1 MLLHRV
7 RAVMRFRRAQ
17 GLATWCRDNMAV
29 RFEQAVHIRPDTQA
43 SEPPVN
49 EVVADGGRDV
59 FRCDLPLMDEA
70 HAIDAV
76 NTLSAATV
84 LGQSEPLPIRGETA
98 PSWVERHVCDHA
110 EDDRTGCVVAD
121 RREGPAS

>member
-7 RAVMRFRRAQ
+7 RAEFRFRRSL

-29 RFEQAVHIRPDTQA
+29 RFQQAVHIRPGERGD
-43 SEPPVN
+43 EPPVN
-49 EVVADGGRDV
+49 EVIADGSRDV

-76 NTLSAATV
+76 NTLAAATV
-84 LGQSEPLPIRGETA
+84 LGLSEPLPVLDA
-98 PSWVERHVCDHA
+98 SVPSWVERHICDHA
-110 EDDRTGCVVAD
+110 EDDRSGCVVAD
-121 RREGPAS
+121 RREGPV

>member
-7 RAVMRFRRAQ
+7 RAIIQFQQAQ

-29 RFEQAVHIRPDTQA
+29 RFAQAVHIRPGEMGD
-43 SEPPVN
+43 EPAVN
-49 EVVADGGRDV
+49 EVVAAPNSRQV

-76 NTLSAATV
+76 ATLSDANV
-84 LGQSEPLPIRGETA
+84 LGQSEPTPAADRTA

-110 EDDRTGCVVAD
+110 EDDRTGCVVVD
-121 RREGPAS
+121 RREGPL